1 MTVQKRSVSLD
12 PKAAE
17 YLARRAKRLN
27 KSTSAVLNELVAEA
41 ARLDALDR
49 VLEEFGDG
57 VDIPEREVERW
68 LKKLGAA

>member
-1 MTVQKRSVSLD
+1 VAVQKRSVSLD

-49 VLEEFGDG
+49 ALEEFGNG
-57 VDIPEREVERW
+57 VDIPERDVERW

>member
-1 MTVQKRSVSLD
+1 MAVQKRSVSLD

-17 YLARRAKRLN
+17 FLARRAERLN

-41 ARLDALDR
+41 ARLEA
-49 VLEEFGDG
+49 LEELGDG